1 MILDDIIAAISTPRG
16 VGGVAVIRISGRG
29 SVELCTKAFR
39 PKYKNS
45 ILDYPPRHAIYG
57 DIYDEVSNIDSG
69 MLTYFRGPNSFTGE
83 DMVEI
88 SCHGGVVV
96 TAMVLGRI
104 LNLGARGA
112 QAGEFTRRAFVN
124 DRMTLSEAEAVGEL
138 LEAQNERGARLSQ
151 NKMSGALT
159 KKLDALNIS
168 VTELVSSL
176 YAYIDYPDE
185 DLEDIEDGE
194 LVERIDGLIA
204 ETDKLAKT
212 YKSGKAAAFGVKTVI
227 CGKANAGKSSLFN
240 LLVGEKRAIVTDIPG
255 TTRDAIE
262 SSADINGVVLK
273 LWDTAGIRESSDTVE
288 KIGIDISYDMIF
300 HPETELILAI
310 FDSSKPF
317 DENDR
322 ALIKALSEVSG
333 EKTVLYLMSKS
344 DLERGAE
351 NIDGAETIYFSSKNG
366 EGIDKIKKRICD
378 LYIDGDISPTDGGLI
393 TNVRQL
399 AILRKA
405 SETLSN
411 AKTETLAGR
420 KDIAGMLL
428 EEVIG
433 TISEIDSRSAG
444 EKIVDMIFSKFC
456 VGK

>member
-29 SVELCTKAFR
+29 SVELCAKAFR

-57 DIYDEVSNIDSG
+57 DIYDEISNIDSG

-96 TAMVLGRI
+96 TAMVLERI

-159 KKLDALNIS
+159 KKLDALNTS

-273 LWDTAGIRESSDTVE
+273 LWDTAGIRESADTVE

-344 DLERGAE
+344 DLERGVE
-351 NIDGAETIYFSSKNG
+351 NIEGAEPIYFSSQSG

-405 SETLSN
+405 SEALSN
-411 AKTETLAGR
+411 AKAETLAGR